1 MVDLLSD
8 TDRAALRDVAQA
20 LREARLGSE
29 RLAARLTTEAE
40 TRAAARQQGRKDAL
54 VGAGS
59 RVLVAIVVAVGL
71 FAGLR
76 ASKSTPPPAPTLT
89 NVATHSDITT
99 SEICIRSDLAV
110 YLDGAAPN
118 PLCGLPP
125 GAPTKGTK

>member
-1 MVDLLSD
+1 VIDLLSD

-59 RVLVAIVVAVGL
+59 RVLVAVVVAVGL

-76 ASKSTPPPAPTLT
+76 ASKSTSPAPTLT
-89 NVATHSDITT
+89 NVATHSDA
-99 SEICIRSDLAV
+99 ECIEAELAT
-110 YLDGAAPN
+110 LLAGAKAN
-118 PLCGLPP
+118 PLCPSAP
-125 GAPTKGTK
+125 GTPTIGATNGK